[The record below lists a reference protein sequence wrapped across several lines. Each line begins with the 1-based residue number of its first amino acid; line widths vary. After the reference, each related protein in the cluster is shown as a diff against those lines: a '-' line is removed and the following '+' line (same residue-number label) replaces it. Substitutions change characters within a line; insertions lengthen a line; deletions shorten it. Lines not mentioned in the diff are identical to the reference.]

1 MIESWNNWSWHLRPM
16 PVPWLISGHLEKF
29 GKKLDKHKQD
39 IEKLINDVD
48 ERNEQ
53 KIVDTYKKMGCVA
66 TVEP

>member
-1 MIESWNNWSWHLRPM
+1 M